1 MAFVRD
7 GQQAPAGVVTFDV
20 GELAMLFPK
29 GRPDPDS
36 RALRMVY
43 EAKRL
48 GGGSVIDCE
57 ESS

>member
-7 GQQAPAGVVTFDV
+7 GQQAPVGAVTFDV

-29 GRPDPDS
+29 GRPDPDP
-36 RALRMVY
+36 RVLRMVY

-48 GGGSVIDCE
+48 GGGSVIGCE
-57 ESS
+57 EGS